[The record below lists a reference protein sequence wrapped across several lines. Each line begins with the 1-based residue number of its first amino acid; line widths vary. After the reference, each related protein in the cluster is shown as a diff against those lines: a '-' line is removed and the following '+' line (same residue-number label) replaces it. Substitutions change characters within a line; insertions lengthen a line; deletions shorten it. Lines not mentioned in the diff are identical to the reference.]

1 MLSANTGKGP
11 RQSSRE
17 GGRCGVSQEHSEA
30 SARLSR
36 LPGGSQELLV
46 VPGCLTAIT
55 GGYSPPA
62 HPPAPTPAPLSS
74 GPRPVA
80 LLWPWDGVASLSSP
94 RHTPVPSETQK
105 IPYVL
110 KMSSHPDPR
119 QFLSAGGLAQRR
131 TRRESLPPLPPPGQ
145 PEAAPSAVCSQGL
158 PFHP

>member
-1 MLSANTGKGP
+1 M
-11 RQSSRE
+11 
-17 GGRCGVSQEHSEA
+17 
-30 SARLSR
+30 
-36 LPGGSQELLV
+36 

-110 KMSSHPDPR
+110 KMSSHLTQGSSCRQEAWPRGLGGRAFLPSLLQGSPRPPQVPCVVRGCLSTPDSFYLP
-119 QFLSAGGLAQRR
+119 QREDNC
-131 TRRESLPPLPPPGQ
+131 TKDEMSNI
-145 PEAAPSAVCSQGL
+145 
-158 PFHP
+158 